1 MKHKI
6 SKLLIVS
13 ALLTNLPAC
22 IEVKDQG
29 DEPQAMVQTIQGGD
43 LKIEE
48 PLYLIEGEF
57 LRESEI
63 QNPEKSQSPS
73 RDYEYNF
80 SNLEIG
86 PKGVLYT
93 MGNKVRINAQN
104 FKTWGGAI
112 ASFPEGQ
119 SSTSGN
125 GRSGGYVVVWAQ
137 NGEGVLN
144 IVLQGENGK
153 NGEPGAVPSEELKGS
168 RGNNGKDMNFCAPS
182 AVGHKGWPG
191 GRGLQGYKGQAGFLG
206 GDSGAAVV
214 TILSSVSFKL
224 SVNIQEGKGGAG
236 GPGGAG
242 GEGGDPG
249 LGGLVSACRRQPDRG
264 ETGDKGKTGP
274 MGDSGAPGA
283 SGIKQ
288 TACLEINKL
297 SQCEAKSFNYSR

>member
-93 MGNKVRINAQN
+93 MGNKVRIHAQN
-104 FKTWGGAI
+104 FTSMGGTI
-112 ASFPEGQ
+112 ASFPNGQ
-119 SSTSGN
+119 TSESGV
-125 GRSGGYVVVWAQ
+125 GRSGGHVDVWAQ
-137 NGEGVLN
+137 KGEGVLN

-153 NGEPGAVPSEELKGS
+153 IGDAGAAPTPEMKGHQ
-168 RGNNGKDMNFCAPS
+168 GNNGEDQGGCS
-182 AVGHKGWPG
+182 YWIGDKGWPG
-191 GRGLQGYKGQAGFLG
+191 GRGQQGNQGQAGSAG
-206 GDSGAAVV
+206 GDSGTAVV

-224 SVNIQEGKGGAG
+224 SVNIQEGQGGAG

-242 GEGGDPG
+242 GEGGEPG
-249 LGGLVSACRRQPDRG
+249 LGGLKSECKPGQRG
-264 ETGDKGKTGP
+264 KTGDKGSQGLN
-274 MGDSGAPGA
+274 GFLGAQGA
-283 SGIKQ
+283 SGVKQ